1 MYSMWKNNPHKL
13 IEKCWTF
20 FPRRKIN
27 RNFSLDRKELLTTN
41 TIVNV
46 QKYPLFMR
54 DEDDPVVQRVAG
66 TGLDQ
71 LKQTKIENV
80 LTHKEKLKPSL
91 HK

>member
-1 MYSMWKNNPHKL
+1 
-13 IEKCWTF
+13 
-20 FPRRKIN
+20 
-27 RNFSLDRKELLTTN
+27 
-41 TIVNV
+41 
-46 QKYPLFMR
+46 MR

-91 HK
+91 QILKHVLRDPPTDVQSM